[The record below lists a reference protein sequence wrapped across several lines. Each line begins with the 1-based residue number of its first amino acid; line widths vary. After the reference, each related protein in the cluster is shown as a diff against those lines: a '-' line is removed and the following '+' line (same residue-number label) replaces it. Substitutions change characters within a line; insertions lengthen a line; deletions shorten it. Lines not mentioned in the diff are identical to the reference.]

1 MVVVG
6 GGGAA
11 ESDLAR
17 AQVAA
22 ARIPTSDRFHQREAG
37 GRRGERRRLQTRE
50 KRVKTCQAT
59 SLRERL
65 LQRGR
70 SEGRTDAAAEEAFL
84 ASYAL
89 IEVNPESNLEL
100 IQIGTSL
107 SLRADG
113 KQFVNYNNKQK
124 NSLHNLVE

>member
-1 MVVVG
+1 M
-6 GGGAA
+6 
-11 ESDLAR
+11 
-17 AQVAA
+17 
-22 ARIPTSDRFHQREAG
+22 
-37 GRRGERRRLQTRE
+37 
-50 KRVKTCQAT
+50 KTCQAT

-84 ASYAL
+84 ASYVL

>member
-1 MVVVG
+1 M
-6 GGGAA
+6 
-11 ESDLAR
+11 
-17 AQVAA
+17 
-22 ARIPTSDRFHQREAG
+22 
-37 GRRGERRRLQTRE
+37 
-50 KRVKTCQAT
+50 KTCQAT

-84 ASYAL
+84 ASYVL

-100 IQIGTSL
+100 IQIGTSLEL

>member
-1 MVVVG
+1 M
-6 GGGAA
+6 
-11 ESDLAR
+11 
-17 AQVAA
+17 
-22 ARIPTSDRFHQREAG
+22 
-37 GRRGERRRLQTRE
+37 
-50 KRVKTCQAT
+50 KTCQAT
-59 SLRERL
+59 SLRERF

-84 ASYAL
+84 ASYVL
-89 IEVNPESNLEL
+89 IEVNPQSNLEL

-107 SLRADG
+107 PMG